1 MELIANKRDIKG
13 KKVKVLRTQGRL
25 PGVVFGKKIG
35 SIPIWVEKKDLL
47 EIHLASGET
56 GLISLNLEGRTYAVL
71 AQSFQIDPSSRQP
84 LHVDFLNVDLNKK
97 VKIEIPLEIVG
108 ESPAVSLGSGL
119 LLVLHDHLEVECL
132 PKDIPSQIEV
142 DVSRLEKVDDGITI
156 SQLGI
161 DHSLVKVDL
170 DQNDLV
176 VKIEPALMAEEPV
189 LVDQAAP
196 VEDTESKLKEVVGKE
211 EDKIEE

>member
-35 SIPIWVEKKDLL
+35 SIPIWVEKNDLL

-84 LHVDFLNVDLNKK
+84 LHVDFLNVDLNKR

-211 EDKIEE
+211 EDKNEE

>member
-35 SIPIWVEKKDLL
+35 SIPIWVEKNDLL

-56 GLISLNLEGRTYAVL
+56 GLISLNLEGQTYAVL

-84 LHVDFLNVDLNKK
+84 LHVDFLNVDLNKR

-211 EDKIEE
+211 EDKNEE

>member
-13 KKVKVLRTQGRL
+13 KKVKVLRTQDRL

-35 SIPIWVEKKDLL
+35 SIPIWVEKNDLL

-56 GLISLNLEGRTYAVL
+56 GLISLNLEGQTYAVL

-84 LHVDFLNVDLNKK
+84 LHVDFLNVDLNKR

-211 EDKIEE
+211 EDKNEE

>member
-1 MELIANKRDIKG
+1 M
-13 KKVKVLRTQGRL
+13 
-25 PGVVFGKKIG
+25 
-35 SIPIWVEKKDLL
+35 
-47 EIHLASGET
+47 
-56 GLISLNLEGRTYAVL
+56 
-71 AQSFQIDPSSRQP
+71 
-84 LHVDFLNVDLNKK
+84 
-97 VKIEIPLEIVG
+97 
-108 ESPAVSLGSGL
+108 
-119 LLVLHDHLEVECL
+119 

-211 EDKIEE
+211 EDKNEE

>member
-35 SIPIWVEKKDLL
+35 SIPIWVEKNDLL

-84 LHVDFLNVDLNKK
+84 LHVDFLNVDLNKR

>member
-1 MELIANKRDIKG
+1 MELIANKRDLKG
-13 KKVKVLRTQGRL
+13 KKVKVLRTQDRL

-35 SIPIWVEKKDLL
+35 SIPIWVEKNDLL

-56 GLISLNLEGRTYAVL
+56 GLISLNLEGQTYAVL

-84 LHVDFLNVDLNKK
+84 LHVDFLNVDLNKR

-211 EDKIEE
+211 EDKNEE